1 MSESEVERMKKELV
15 QIYKNNGLSMIVR
28 RNLKAA
34 NFLDIHFNL
43 VKETYQPF
51 KNPIMTFCTLGET
64 PIIHHQYYDNFT
76 NQSQKQFQTLYKMN
90 LFLTNQTLITR
101 VLEKKWV

>member
-1 MSESEVERMKKELV
+1 MSESEVERMKKELL
-15 QIYKNNGLSMIVR
+15 QIYKNNGLSMTVR

-64 PIIHHQYYDNFT
+64 PIIHHQYYDNFK
-76 NQSQKQFQTLYKMN
+76 NQSQNNFRH
-90 LFLTNQTLITR
+90 FI
-101 VLEKKWV
+101 KWIYF

>member
-15 QIYKNNGLSMIVR
+15 QIYKNNGLSMTVK
-28 RNLKAA
+28 RNLKTA

-51 KNPIMTFCTLGET
+51 KNPIMTFCTLAET
-64 PIIHHQYYDNFT
+64 NHPPSILR
-76 NQSQKQFQTLYKMN
+76 QFQKSISKTISDTL
-90 LFLTNQTLITR
+90 
-101 VLEKKWV
+101 